1 MNPVSLIVRDYVRRS
16 KDELTLGGVF
26 IALMWFFVAVE
37 SATVSPALGLTLA
50 AAALAGPFLAFGR
63 MAPREVLLLPVSRR
77 QIWLARMCVA
87 SAVATLWAAAAQLAG
102 LVAAM
107 PFRDAFAPKLSIVLL
122 TAACV
127 FLYTGAMMGLLP
139 LLALA
144 PRGRSVLARTTIGLL
159 FTVVTL
165 VFASGIIWPILLRS
179 WLPVEWTNLRG
190 PAGVIVLAAAALTA
204 WSWSFS
210 PPIAPHAA
218 PPVWSRAPAAGRR
231 GTRRTLFDDRL
242 RGVPKLLWWAGA
254 RSFIN
259 VAALVLVLGCIG
271 WPVAVLM
278 PPVESFTTFMIEFE
292 LLPFSAAQPAGDVA
306 ILFLLGFFTLEVLD
320 TGLTPPKQDLLRAL
334 IRHLRTLPLST
345 IAVVGIVVGR
355 RILGWLSVWLC
366 LLIVQAAT
374 FGPPDTLRLP
384 VFVALAGVDALVHA
398 WKLRWR
404 KTQWEALILAFFVYG
419 ALVVSLKGAITLAGP
434 PLVAFGALSLLIAAA
449 LLQNALIRHRGI
461 YQPLDAAAL
470 AGSWDLRP

>member
-16 KDELTLGGVF
+16 KDELTLGGVLL
-26 IALMWFFVAVE
+26 ALIWFLAGLE
-37 SATVSPALGLTLA
+37 AAPPSLALGLSLA

-87 SAVATLWAAAAQLAG
+87 SAVAMPWAAAAQLAG

-165 VFASGIIWPILLRS
+165 LFASGIIWPILLRS
-179 WLPVEWTNLRG
+179 WLPVEWTDLRG

-231 GTRRTLFDDRL
+231 GVRRTLFDDRL
-242 RGVPKLLWWAGA
+242 RGVPKLLWRAGA
-254 RSFIN
+254 GSLAN
-259 VAALVLVLGCIG
+259 VAALVLVLGCIR
-271 WPVAVLM
+271 WAAAVLM
-278 PPVESFTTFMIEFE
+278 PPVESFTSSMIEFG
-292 LLPFSAAQPAGDVA
+292 LLPFSAAQPAGNVA
-306 ILFLLGFFTLEVLD
+306 FLFLLGFLALEVLD

-345 IAVVGIVVGR
+345 IEVVGIVVGR

-384 VFVALAGVDALVHA
+384 VFVALAGIDALVHA

-419 ALVVSLKGAITLAGP
+419 ALVVSLKSVLTLSGP
-434 PLVAFGALSLLIAAA
+434 LLVAFGALSFLMAAA
-449 LLQNALIRHRGI
+449 LLQHALIRHRGI

>member
-242 RGVPKLLWWAGA
+242 RGVPKLLWLAGA
-254 RSFIN
+254 RSFAN
-259 VAALVLVLGCIG
+259 VAALLTMAALAAFML
-271 WPVAVLM
+271 PAE
-278 PPVESFTTFMIEFE
+278 PFTTVMIEYG
-292 LLPFSAAQPAGDVA
+292 LLPFSAAQPAGNA
-306 ILFLLGFFTLEVLD
+306 AQLFLLGFFSLEILD

-345 IAVVGIVVGR
+345 IELVGIVVGR

-384 VFVALAGVDALVHA
+384 VFVALAGIDTLVHA
-398 WKLRWR
+398 WKIRWR